1 MNIPQNHTA
10 HGNTVVDMATSL
22 ASPPPTRNTSLPG
35 QKRVTFTREQPEI
48 IPQPSKR
55 RQSSV
60 NQRPSWS
67 SVFLLRD
74 SKVRDDV
81 AARSRSLSPGPSI
94 LKEFSAFKTDASD
107 AQLKQDEHGNEQKV
121 HISPLWEKNL
131 KRLPRGRQT
140 KKNALPIPQAKVSR
154 NASTRTLSPED
165 ASPRDVSPATLSAR
179 HASPREDTFDKSMNV
194 VVHPPSP
201 PESDAEDD
209 DDDDEEVI
217 DDSDESPRHSRNAS
231 LEEVE
236 EIEEIEEIDNRFGK
250 IDIDGSSHAHRHEK
264 RDSMDSRKDSQSSRK
279 DSQGSGKGSQEWRES
294 RKSSYGSRRGSQASR
309 KDSKGDDSDRPPPPR
324 RRSSSADQAEM
335 WLRRSSIYGVRSK
348 APRLP
353 TRLGTMRA

>member
-1 MNIPQNHTA
+1 
-10 HGNTVVDMATSL
+10 MATSL
-22 ASPPPTRNTSLPG
+22 ASSPTEKTPLSAE
-35 QKRVTFTREQPEI
+35 KRVTFSKEQPEV

-67 SVFLLRD
+67 NVFLLRD

-94 LKEFSAFKTDASD
+94 LKEISAFKSDVTDAE
-107 AQLKQDEHGNEQKV
+107 LKQDEHGVERKV

-131 KRLPRGRQT
+131 KRLPRGRQKT
-140 KKNALPIPQAKVSR
+140 NALPIPQAKVSR
-154 NASTRTLSPED
+154 NASPRALSPED
-165 ASPRDVSPATLSAR
+165 ASPRDVSPTSLSAR
-179 HASPREDTFDKSMNV
+179 HASPREDTFDKSASEHHSI

-201 PESDAEDD
+201 PESEDD
-209 DDDDEEVI
+209 EDEDVI
-217 DDSDESPRHSRNAS
+217 EEESDESPRHSRTS
-231 LEEVE
+231 SIEEVE
-236 EIEEIEEIDNRFGK
+236 ATHNRFGNMK

-264 RDSMDSRKDSQSSRK
+264 RKDSGDSLK
-279 DSQGSGKGSQEWRES
+279 DSQGSRKASQDWRES

-309 KDSKGDDSDRPPPPR
+309 KDSDQSEKDADRPPPPR

-335 WLRRSSIYGVRSK
+335 WLRKSSIYGVRSK
-348 APRLP
+348 APRVP
-353 TRLGTMRA
+353 TRLGSLRA

>member
-1 MNIPQNHTA
+1 
-10 HGNTVVDMATSL
+10 MATSL
-22 ASPPPTRNTSLPG
+22 APPPPTQPASLPG
-35 QKRVTFTREQPEI
+35 QQKRVTFTKEQPEI

-74 SKVRDDV
+74 PKVRDPV

-94 LKEFSAFKTDASD
+94 LKEFSAFKSDASD

-131 KRLPRGRQT
+131 KRLPRGRQA

-154 NASTRTLSPED
+154 NASSRALSPDD
-165 ASPRDVSPATLSAR
+165 ASPRHVSPTSLSAR
-179 HASPREDTFDKSMNV
+179 HASPRDDTFDKSMNV
-194 VVHPPSP
+194 IVHPPSP
-201 PESDAEDD
+201 PESDVEDDD

-217 DDSDESPRHSRNAS
+217 DDSDDSPRHSRNDS
-231 LEEVE
+231 LEDVE
-236 EIEEIEEIDNRFGK
+236 AIDNRFGK

-264 RDSMDSRKDSQSSRK
+264 RDSTDSRK
-279 DSQGSGKGSQEWRES
+279 DSQGSPKDSQDWRES

-309 KDSKGDDSDRPPPPR
+309 KDSKGEDSDRPPPPR

-335 WLRRSSIYGVRSK
+335 WLRKSSIYGVRSK

>member
-1 MNIPQNHTA
+1 
-10 HGNTVVDMATSL
+10 MATSL
-22 ASPPPTRNTSLPG
+22 ASPTKQTPLSTE
-35 QKRVTFTREQPEI
+35 KRVTFSKEQPEV

-67 SVFLLRD
+67 NVFLLRD

-94 LKEFSAFKTDASD
+94 LKEVSAFKSDVTDAE
-107 AQLKQDEHGNEQKV
+107 LKQDEHGVERKV

-131 KRLPRGRQT
+131 KRLPRGRQKT
-140 KKNALPIPQAKVSR
+140 NALPIPQAKVSR
-154 NASTRTLSPED
+154 NASPRPFSPED
-165 ASPRDVSPATLSAR
+165 ASPRHVSPTTMSAR
-179 HASPREDTFDKSMNV
+179 HASPRESTFDKSASDHSI

-201 PESDAEDD
+201 PESEDD
-209 DDDDEEVI
+209 DEDVIEEESDD
-217 DDSDESPRHSRNAS
+217 SPRHSRNS
-231 LEEVE
+231 SIEGVE
-236 EIEEIEEIDNRFGK
+236 ATHNRFRNMK

-264 RDSMDSRKDSQSSRK
+264 RKDSGDTPRKDSQDSRKDSQ
-279 DSQGSGKGSQEWRES
+279 DWRES

-309 KDSKGDDSDRPPPPR
+309 KDSDPSDKDTDRPPPPH

-353 TRLGTMRA
+353 TRLGSLRA